1 MHGQNHIKLILS
13 TYMGSDGRMFVVYHR
28 PATNQ
33 IQLTA
38 LLRTTVAQVQD
49 IDTFLTTHFCS
60 IRIKIEGKEKK

>member
-1 MHGQNHIKLILS
+1 
-13 TYMGSDGRMFVVYHR
+13 MGSDGRMFVVYHR